1 VSALPTRIESQA
13 GRSLTAAEV
22 FEITRAREK
31 SLSGLLILY
40 ITTGLA
46 FMLLPGTFLGVWN
59 LLAISSHRAASSV
72 SAGWVQ
78 AHGHAQI
85 FGWIGTFILGIG
97 FYSIPKLRRSHPFAL
112 WAAWSCWALW
122 TAGITLRW
130 LTGVYQWHWRVLLPV
145 SAALELI
152 AFLIFFSSVSGHR
165 PQESG
170 KGSLE
175 KWVAVVIAAAIG
187 LLATLLVNLGASL
200 FLAARGISPDLPPA
214 FDQRFLVLETWG
226 FLVPFVWGFSAKW
239 LPVFLGL
246 RPIRGGWLLV
256 ALGVNSSGVLIAMA
270 GWITFATIALCGG
283 ILISALAL
291 RLLEPI
297 QQPAKIKGVHPSFPV
312 FIRLAY
318 LWGMVAAVLGIW
330 ASLVPDSHG
339 IWGASRHALTV
350 GFLAMMVFSVGQRIL
365 PAFSGMRLLFSTK
378 LMFGSL
384 SLLAIGCLLRV
395 SSEIVAYQ
403 EFATWAWSWLPVSA
417 VIEMTAVTI
426 FAVNLLGTFL
436 SQPLSQN
443 LPSIRT
449 RKESRGHASGL

>member
-1 VSALPTRIESQA
+1 VSALPTRIENQA
-13 GRSLTAAEV
+13 GRSLTAGEI

-31 SLSGLLILY
+31 SLSHLLILY

-97 FYSIPKLRRSHPFAL
+97 FFSIPKLRRLNPLSL
-112 WAAWSCWALW
+112 WAGWTCWALW

-130 LTGVYQWHWRVLLPV
+130 LTGVYRWHWPVLLPV
-145 SAALELI
+145 SATLELI

-170 KGSLE
+170 KWSLE
-175 KWVAVVIAAAIG
+175 KWVLVVITASVG
-187 LLATLLVNLGASL
+187 LLVTLLVNLGACVYLS
-200 FLAARGISPDLPPA
+200 ARGSSPDLPAA

-246 RPIRGGWLLV
+246 RPIRERWLLV
-256 ALGVNSSGVLIAMA
+256 ALAVNSLGVLIALTSSIPFA
-270 GWITFATIALCGG
+270 AITLCGG
-283 ILISALAL
+283 ILISMGAL
-291 RLLEPI
+291 RLLEPT
-297 QQPAKIKGVHPSFPV
+297 QQAAKTKGVHPSFPV
-312 FIRLAY
+312 FIRSAY
-318 LWGMVAAVLGIW
+318 FWATAAALLGIW
-330 ASLVPDSHG
+330 ASFVPASHG

-350 GFLAMMVFSVGQRIL
+350 GFLATMVFSIGQRIL
-365 PAFSGMRLLFSTK
+365 PAFSGMRLLFSAK
-378 LMFGSL
+378 LMFLSL
-384 SLLAIGCLLRV
+384 LLLAIGCFLRV
-395 SSEIVAYQ
+395 SSEIIAYQ
-403 EFATWAWSWLPVSA
+403 GFGTWAWSWLPVSA
-417 VIEMTAVTI
+417 VTEMTAVTV
-426 FAVNLLGTFL
+426 FAINLILTFN
-436 SQPLSQN
+436 SRP
-443 LPSIRT
+443 PS
-449 RKESRGHASGL
+449 ASEAA